1 MKRVLVI
8 KLGALGDI
16 VLAFAAFAGIRAQH
30 PQAEITLLTTR
41 PFVDLLSASPWFDRI
56 ITDRRPKFWD
66 VAGLLALRRQL
77 RGFDMV
83 YDLQTSARS
92 SHYFK
97 LAGSPP
103 WSGIAKGCRFPHE
116 NPARDGMHTR
126 ERLAEQLAKA
136 GIAPLKP
143 ADLDWLRHDPG
154 LALPPRFAVLVPGAA
169 PHRPGKIWPADRFGA
184 LAALLAAR
192 GLAPV
197 VVGAAQESHLAQ
209 SIRLKCPEALDLSG
223 KTSMLQ
229 LAGVIA
235 RAALAVGNDTGPM
248 HLAAALN
255 VPSLLLFSEES
266 DPALTAPRY
275 GDGTWPVII
284 RVKLL
289 AGLSVQRVAASLP

>member
-56 ITDRRPKFWD
+56 MTDRRPKFWD

-97 LAGSPP
+97 LAGSPL
-103 WSGIAKGCRFPHE
+103 WSGIAKGCRYPHD
-116 NPARDGMHTR
+116 NPARNGMHTR

-169 PHRPGKIWPADRFGA
+169 PHRPGKRWPAEEFGA
-184 LAALLAAR
+184 LAVMLAAR

-197 VVGAAQESHLAQ
+197 VVGTAQESHLGQ

-248 HLAAALN
+248 HLAAALD

-275 GDGTWPVII
+275 SDGTWPVII